1 MNTTRRYE
9 TYGFQVDGDV
19 NVVQDVP
26 STDEER
32 NLALWPALLYVGL
45 IIVTGT
51 VGNIVV
57 CYVYGYRLRLTVTK
71 QFILVLAVLDL
82 ANCLI
87 CAPTEMVVMFKIVS
101 FNAPI
106 WCKMSRFITYTLNG
120 STSLIL
126 LAIAVDR
133 YCKVCRPLKVCFTR
147 VWARRMCMM
156 AVILSLSMSWPS
168 LILYGN
174 KTLRVG
180 DTHNGTTCLIQDDY
194 ENTWYPLIF
203 YSIFFVSFL
212 AIAIAII
219 SLYAIIARQIRLLRQ
234 RQDERIRSSPVHRR
248 ISGYVDSPEYSEDN
262 VLDNTLPV
270 TAGDNQLKPP
280 SPRANQHAVKL
291 AQALLKDLHKRKTA
305 YKPAKSTLML
315 FIITIIFMLSF
326 LPFFITA
333 LIRGAVREMFLANL
347 TDTTEIIVFNIFVR
361 SYLLSNAANPVI
373 YSFCNSR
380 FRREC
385 RPIFCPCWKKPESNV
400 EIKVEH
406 TDNTQSIL

>member
-1 MNTTRRYE
+1 MNTTRQ
-9 TYGFQVDGDV
+9 TYGYQQGEDFNMAQG
-19 NVVQDVP
+19 VP

-71 QFILVLAVLDL
+71 QFMLVLAVLDL

-87 CAPTEMVVMFKIVS
+87 CAPTEMAVMFKIVS
-101 FNAPI
+101 FNAPV
-106 WCKMSRFITYTLNG
+106 WCKVSRFLTYTLNG

-133 YCKVCRPLKVCFTR
+133 YCKVCRPLKVCFTKVR
-147 VWARRMCMM
+147 ARRMCML
-156 AVILSLSMSWPS
+156 AVILSLGMSWPS
-168 LILYGN
+168 LLIYGN
-174 KTLRVG
+174 KTLSIG
-180 DTHNGTTCLIQDDY
+180 GTQNGTTCLIEDDY
-194 ENTWYPLIF
+194 ENTWYPVIF
-203 YSIFFVSFL
+203 YSVFFISFL
-212 AIAIAII
+212 AIAAAII
-219 SLYAIIARQIRLLRQ
+219 SLYVKVAMEIKLLRG
-234 RQDERIRSSPVHRR
+234 RQEERIRSSPVHRR
-248 ISGYVDSPEYSEDN
+248 ISGYVDNPEHIEAN
-262 VLDNTLPV
+262 VLDNNSLAV
-270 TAGDNQLKPP
+270 GSDSQLRPP

-291 AQALLKDLHKRKTA
+291 AQALLKDLHNKKTA

-315 FIITIIFMLSF
+315 FIITVIFMLSF

-333 LIRGAVREMFLANL
+333 LIRGAKREMFLANL
-347 TDTTEIIVFNIFVR
+347 TDTTEIILFNIFVR

-373 YSFCNSR
+373 YSFCNAR
-380 FRREC
+380 FRQEC
-385 RPIFCPCWKKPESNV
+385 RPIFCPCWKRSESNV